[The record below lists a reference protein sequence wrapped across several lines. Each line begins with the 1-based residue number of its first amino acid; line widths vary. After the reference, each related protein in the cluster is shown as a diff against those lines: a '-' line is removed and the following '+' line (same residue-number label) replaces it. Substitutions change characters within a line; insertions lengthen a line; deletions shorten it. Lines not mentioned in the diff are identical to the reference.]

1 MPTFKEV
8 EQAGWTEKAG
18 AYDGYFASITAQAI
32 QPALDQIGDLA
43 GLRLLDLCCGTG
55 DLTAVAAR
63 RGATVIGVDFAPTM
77 IAIASSK
84 APEAEF
90 VVGDAEA
97 LRFEDSSFDAVVCSF
112 GLWHLADPDKAIGE
126 ASRVLTAGGP
136 FVYTT
141 WLPPN
146 KGWDMFEIVVNAIKE
161 HGSMDVDLPPSPPPF
176 RFADKDEAHRSLSA
190 HGFKDI
196 AYREHTAMWTGPSGR
211 AVLDLIYKSIVRTP
225 MMIDA
230 QSPDAR
236 EAIKKEIVEKCDAL
250 AANGVIAMRW
260 PYALVS
266 ALK

>member
-1 MPTFKEV
+1 MPTFKAT
-8 EQAGWTEKAG
+8 EQAGWTEKAD

-55 DLTAVAAR
+55 DLAAVAAR
-63 RGATVIGVDFAPTM
+63 RGATVTGVDFAPTM
-77 IAIASSK
+77 IAIAESK
-84 APEAEF
+84 VPDAEF

-97 LRFEDSSFDAVVCSF
+97 LQFDDSAFDVMVCSF
-112 GLWHLADPDKAIGE
+112 GLWHMADPDKAIAE
-126 ASRVLTAGGP
+126 AARVLKAGGS
-136 FVYTT
+136 FIYTT

-146 KGWDMFEIVVNAIKE
+146 KGWDMFEIVVNAIKK

-176 RFADKDEAHRSLSA
+176 RFADKDEADRTLSA
-190 HGFKDI
+190 HGFENI
-196 AYREHTAMWTGPSGR
+196 TYREHFAMWTGSGGQ

-236 EAIKKEIVEKCDAL
+236 EAIKQEIVEKCDAM
-250 AANGVIAMRW
+250 AANGMIAMRW

-266 ALK
+266 AVT